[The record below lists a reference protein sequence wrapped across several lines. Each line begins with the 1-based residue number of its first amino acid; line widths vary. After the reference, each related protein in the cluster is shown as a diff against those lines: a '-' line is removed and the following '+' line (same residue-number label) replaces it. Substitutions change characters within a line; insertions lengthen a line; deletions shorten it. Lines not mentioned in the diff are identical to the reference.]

1 MQYHL
6 CCLFQTACDVF
17 CVGGGVDMKEANA
30 SLTQGDQSWAVEK
43 FRMSVEDEK
52 PALELCEGLSKL
64 HNKTILPT
72 LVKRRE
78 NLQSKESE

>member
-1 MQYHL
+1 
-6 CCLFQTACDVF
+6 
-17 CVGGGVDMKEANA
+17 MKEANA

-43 FRMSVEDEK
+43 FRISVEDEK

-72 LVKRRE
+72 KMKKRT
-78 NLQSKESE
+78 NLQTPESEYVQ